1 MPAGDLA
8 LLGAVNLG
16 DMIGAIDLPAT
27 TGPVRPF
34 EPPPRARRGEDL
46 IPPDELLKEVDKSRA
61 AFLAAFGELPPA
73 VITVRR
79 VGDELRLEVFQPKVQ
94 GGGLTPVINAGVN
107 WFDKL
112 MNLRDPNR
120 GAVELYDGPVKGRW

>member
-1 MPAGDLA
+1 VPAGDLA
-8 LLGAVNLG
+8 LLGTVNLG
-16 DMIGAIDLPAT
+16 ELIATIDFPAPT
-27 TGPVRPF
+27 APGRNPFGGPRI
-34 EPPPRARRGEDL
+34 RRGEV
-46 IPPDELLKEVDKSRA
+46 INAPEELVKQAEKARE

-73 VITVRR
+73 AVTVRR
-79 VGDELRLEVFQPKVQ
+79 AGGELRLEVFQPKVQ

-120 GAVELYDGPVKGRW
+120 AAIDIYEGPIKGQW